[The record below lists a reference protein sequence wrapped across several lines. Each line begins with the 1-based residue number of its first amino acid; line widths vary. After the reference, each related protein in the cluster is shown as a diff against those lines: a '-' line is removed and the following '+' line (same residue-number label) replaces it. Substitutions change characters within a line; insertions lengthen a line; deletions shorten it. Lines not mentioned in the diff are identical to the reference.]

1 MSGAWGACVF
11 VTNDEFSCSQMSFV
25 VQLTE
30 QPNHEIPF
38 QHFERERDVLISM
51 AR

>member
-11 VTNDEFSCSQMSFV
+11 VTNDVLSCGRMSFV
-25 VQLTE
+25 VQFTE

-38 QHFERERDVLISM
+38 EHLKR
-51 AR
+51 

>member
-1 MSGAWGACVF
+1 MRGTWGTCVF
-11 VTNDEFSCSQMSFV
+11 LTNDVLSCSRISFV

-38 QHFERERDVLISM
+38 EHLKR
-51 AR
+51 